1 MANKTFQKTLLGC
14 SIALMS
20 AFVAGNASAA
30 KKVDDTYSKL
40 NQCIGY
46 YNQSQY
52 TQATPVSPHWQK
64 PVTIRHKPIWASCTS
79 MASAPPKTWQP
90 PPSGITR
97 PPSG

>member
-30 KKVDDTYSKL
+30 KKVDDTYSRL

-46 YNQSQY
+46 YNRAS
-52 TQATPVSPHWQK
+52 TPGNPLLYSTGK
-64 PVTIRHKPIWASCTS
+64 SR
-79 MASAPPKTWQP
+79 
-90 PPSGITR
+90 
-97 PPSG
+97 